1 MRKTSKS
8 FVLSC
13 MVVVLTLLI
22 WTTLFGVSAIGE
34 ETSKTA
40 TWKWT
45 EQNPKPDWWNV
56 KSRAG
61 TPVRGGYQRSA
72 SSAYIGLMN
81 PNHWPVMDWTS
92 ISDMYDSIAMTDAS
106 GTAGLWLAESYEYTD
121 NLTCIMKLRPG
132 IKFHDGTPFNAEA
145 VKFTIDYIKDKK
157 NGAWTRSWVKP
168 ITSVEVVDELTL
180 KWNTKKPW
188 AGFMGMMAT
197 VPGYMISKK
206 ALEGE
211 RALKELGKVEKK
223 IKRSR
228 AKIAKWEKAAKGQ
241 TGEKAQKTIKKIAK
255 EKKKAADVEKLV
267 AELRVKA
274 KGAKNVDTHP
284 VGTGPFM
291 LEEGKPGNYLKLKR
305 NPNWWFGQAMGI
317 DMPFFD
323 GRLIYIIPDESV
335 RLANL
340 RSGKID
346 IMGLSPTRYNDL
358 KDDPKFNITSVV
370 SSEFIGFMFN
380 QAKGPA
386 RDILVRKAVSHAID
400 RKALVMGLLHG
411 QGIMASGPI
420 PSIHWAHN
428 PNLKPVAYDPE
439 LSRKLLKEAGH
450 AKGLTITGYIDNSTS
465 GVTLGETIK
474 AMLAKVGI
482 TWKVDSHDIV
492 ALTDRT
498 QNLEYDLGIVSW
510 AGIKEPDTVVSAL
523 YLREGGWHFGRNNI
537 PEALAL
543 IAKGKT
549 EMVMEKRQKIY
560 WELEKV
566 LYENYADVWLY
577 YPMYA
582 TAWSKRILGFEIER
596 AKAGDTYY
604 RKSHPSWFKDGM
616 STARK

>member
-1 MRKTSKS
+1 
-8 FVLSC
+8 
-13 MVVVLTLLI
+13 
-22 WTTLFGVSAIGE
+22 
-34 ETSKTA
+34 
-40 TWKWT
+40 
-45 EQNPKPDWWNV
+45 
-56 KSRAG
+56 
-61 TPVRGGYQRSA
+61 
-72 SSAYIGLMN
+72 MN
-81 PNHWPVMDWTS
+81 PNHWPVLDWTS

-305 NPNWWFGQAMGI
+305 NPNWWFGQAMGV

-323 GRLIYIIPDESV
+323 GRLITVIPDESV

-346 IMGLSPTRYNDL
+346 ELSLTPTQYVDM
-358 KDDPKFNITSVV
+358 KDDPKFNITNAVASTI
-370 SSEFIGFMFN
+370 IGLSFN

-386 RDILVRKAVSHAID
+386 RDIRVRKAVSHAID

-411 QGIMASGPI
+411 QGIVASGTF
-420 PSIHWAHN
+420 PSVHWAHN
-428 PNLKPVAYDPE
+428 PNLKPVTYDPE
-439 LSRKLLKEAGH
+439 LSRKLLQEAGY
-450 AKGLTITGYIDNSTS
+450 AEGLTIKGHVGTTPANVSY
-465 GVTLGETIK
+465 GEAIK

-482 TWKVDSHDIV
+482 TWKVDSLDIV
-492 ALTDRT
+492 TQTDRT
-498 QNLEYDLGIVSW
+498 QNLEYDLASVGWEYIT
-510 AGIKEPDTVVSAL
+510 EPDEVATGL
-523 YLREGGWHFGRNNI
+523 YHPEGGWHFGRNNI

-543 IAKGKT
+543 IAKGKN
-549 EMVMEKRQKIY
+549 ELVMEKRQKIY
-560 WELEKV
+560 RELEKV

-577 YPMYA
+577 YPKNA
-582 TAWSKRILGFEIER
+582 TVRSKRILGFEIER
-596 AKAGDTYY
+596 AKVGETYY
-604 RKSHPSWFKDGM
+604 YTSHRRWFKDGM